1 MAKDEWMRTAMSDDM
16 LVVELL
22 VRLKQSQA
30 AAASPLK
37 SSPPSQPSPTFPLT
51 WSVRLPRSR
60 ALRCDAVSQRK
71 QGDVSTR
78 CSPTTPLSWSGAAS
92 PSATADGFEESS
104 RPSNNRSPSQAR
116 SKVLLSSFTFPLRL
130 IFFSLVAMC
139 QMYGLLTKRRFLCVD
154 LNSDQRRL
162 CTCLASSSVSGRVF
176 SPVQG
181 IATNNELASAI
192 TTSRRSRRKKTF
204 AELKEEENSLLKE
217 RVHLKRELAKLRATF
232 KEQREKNDSL
242 KRMKLELHVDSA
254 KYVNADGFK
263 MASSS
268 QPQERIASTSDNVRS
283 TMQLAHHSNAQSD
296 SFDESNTNSNRDGFF
311 LLPDLNSLPCDEDY
325 GSETFYGSS

>member
-116 SKVLLSSFTFPLRL
+116 SK
-130 IFFSLVAMC
+130 
-139 QMYGLLTKRRFLCVD
+139 
-154 LNSDQRRL
+154 
-162 CTCLASSSVSGRVF
+162 
-176 SPVQG
+176 G

>member
-1 MAKDEWMRTAMSDDM
+1 MQTAMSDDM

-30 AAASPLK
+30 ASPLK
-37 SSPPSQPSPTFPLT
+37 SSSPPPSQPSPTFPLT

-104 RPSNNRSPSQAR
+104 RLSNNRSPSQAR
-116 SKVLLSSFTFPLRL
+116 SKVLLSLSTLSVFS
-130 IFFSLVAMC
+130 FFSLVAMC

-154 LNSDQRRL
+154 LNSDQQRL

-176 SPVQG
+176 SPVQVLG
-181 IATNNELASAI
+181 L
-192 TTSRRSRRKKTF
+192 
-204 AELKEEENSLLKE
+204 
-217 RVHLKRELAKLRATF
+217 
-232 KEQREKNDSL
+232 
-242 KRMKLELHVDSA
+242 
-254 KYVNADGFK
+254 
-263 MASSS
+263 SSS
-268 QPQERIASTSDNVRS
+268 PV
-283 TMQLAHHSNAQSD
+283 LAD
-296 SFDESNTNSNRDGFF
+296 
-311 LLPDLNSLPCDEDY
+311 
-325 GSETFYGSS
+325 ETFFPSFERQFLFAS